1 MRHGDKQ
8 NNLGRKK
15 AHRDALLSNLAA
27 QLITHKR
34 IVTTV
39 AKAKE
44 LRKYVEPLI
53 TKTKKNENAN
63 QISHNHRIVFSYLQ
77 NKSAVKELFTIVG
90 PKISARP
97 GGYTRII
104 KLGIRPGDNA
114 EKALIE
120 LVDFNEV
127 YGASISTSGE
137 PAKKT
142 RRSRTTK
149 KSDIVDVSSEE
160 KVSAISEAEI
170 VEEKKPAKKTKAT
183 TGDDLTKIEGIGPK
197 IAETLHA
204 AGVNSFSDLAAKS
217 AEEVKAI
224 LDAVEG
230 GHFNLADPTTWA
242 QQSKLAADGKWDE
255 LQTLQD
261 ELKGGK
267 QA

>member
-77 NKSAVKELFTIVG
+77 NKEAVKELFTIVG
-90 PKISARP
+90 PKIGARP

-127 YGASISTSGE
+127 YGVSSTSSAE
-137 PAKKT
+137 PAKRT
-142 RRSRTTK
+142 RRGRSTTK
-149 KSDIVDVSSEE
+149 KVDAVAPETTT
-160 KVSAISEAEI
+160 SAISEAEVI
-170 VEEKKPAKKTKAT
+170 EENKGAAVN
-183 TGDDLTKIEGIGPK
+183 DDLVKIEGIGPK
-197 IAETLHA
+197 IAEALNA
-204 AGVNSFSDLAAKS
+204 AGINTFSALAAKS
-217 AEEVKAI
+217 SDEIKAI

-230 GHFNLADPTTWA
+230 GHFNLADPSTWA
-242 QQSKLAADGKWDE
+242 QQAQLAADGKWDE
-255 LQTLQD
+255 LNTLQD

-267 QA
+267 EA